1 MGTFLNLLQLY
12 LEKDLMN
19 ISRDVKFNIVED
31 VLVKVMCISYFL
43 VSYQIQINGF
53 RSQVIR
59 VVVNMSIQPEI
70 GAKLVMAVGDSHPAH
85 KVKEC
90 EQFLDSLL
98 TILRRKSIDENEE
111 LVLAALA
118 ALNNLSYYADM
129 SSSNCGPFNA
139 RQLDI
144 TQGIRKKKTIYC
156 SVINVSTICFL

>member
-1 MGTFLNLLQLY
+1 
-12 LEKDLMN
+12 
-19 ISRDVKFNIVED
+19 
-31 VLVKVMCISYFL
+31 
-43 VSYQIQINGF
+43 
-53 RSQVIR
+53 
-59 VVVNMSIQPEI
+59 MSIQPEI
-70 GAKLVMAVGDSHPAH
+70 GTKLVMAANDDDHPIH

-129 SSSNCGPFNA
+129 SDTSHGPFGT

-144 TQGIRKKKTIYC
+144 TQGTYLQYSKANT
-156 SVINVSTICFL
+156 

>member
-1 MGTFLNLLQLY
+1 M
-12 LEKDLMN
+12 
-19 ISRDVKFNIVED
+19 
-31 VLVKVMCISYFL
+31 
-43 VSYQIQINGF
+43 
-53 RSQVIR
+53 IR

-70 GAKLVMAVGDSHPAH
+70 GAKLVMAADDNHPVH

-129 SSSNCGPFNA
+129 SNMSRGPFGA

-144 TQGIRKKKTIYC
+144 TQGGYQKLIKDNYK
-156 SVINVSTICFL
+156 L

>member
-31 VLVKVMCISYFL
+31 VLIKVMRIKYL
-43 VSYQIQINGF
+43 VSYRIKTNGF

-70 GAKLVMAVGDSHPAH
+70 GAKLVMAASDSHPAH

-90 EQFLDSLL
+90 EQFIDSLL

-129 SSSNCGPFNA
+129 SNSNRSPFNA

-144 TQGIRKKKTIYC
+144 TQGNQKQI
-156 SVINVSTICFL
+156 